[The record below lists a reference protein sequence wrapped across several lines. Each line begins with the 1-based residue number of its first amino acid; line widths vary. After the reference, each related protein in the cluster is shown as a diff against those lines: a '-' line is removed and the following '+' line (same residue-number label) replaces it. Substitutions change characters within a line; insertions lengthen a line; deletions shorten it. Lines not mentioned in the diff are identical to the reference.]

1 MSVNIT
7 IILGFVIN
15 NTLEG
20 IYIMTVW
27 RMNLIDNRESEN
39 RCKDPE
45 LKFRL
50 CMEKSILGIGWGL
63 NAAFDSWEDYRT
75 LADYHYHENKGY
87 TTAVN
92 ALKEMACGD
101 LVWTQNPV
109 THERYLAQVL
119 DDKPSLCCY
128 LREFD
133 LFSYRKMDIF
143 QVGAELLDC
152 YGIPEKELSG
162 RHTIEQIREQRLIDA
177 TKELYEFL
185 TQSRS

>member
-1 MSVNIT
+1 
-7 IILGFVIN
+7 
-15 NTLEG
+15 
-20 IYIMTVW
+20 MTVW
-27 RMNLIDNRESEN
+27 RMNLIDNREPEN

-45 LKFRL
+45 LKFRI
-50 CMEKSILGIGWGL
+50 CVEKSILGIGWGL
-63 NAAFDSWEDYRT
+63 NAAFDSWEDYQA
-75 LADYHYHENKGY
+75 LADYRYDGDMGY
-87 TTAVN
+87 STAVN
-92 ALKEMACGD
+92 ALQNMLSGD

-119 DDKPSLCCY
+119 DDKPLLCCY

-162 RHTIEQIREQRLIDA
+162 RHTIERIREQRLIDA
-177 TKELYEFL
+177 TMQLSEFL
-185 TQSRS
+185 KQNNS

>member
-1 MSVNIT
+1 MT
-7 IILGFVIN
+7 I
-15 NTLEG
+15 
-20 IYIMTVW
+20 W
-27 RMNLIDNRESEN
+27 RMNLIDNREPEN

-75 LADYHYHENKGY
+75 LADYRYDGDMGY
-87 TTAVN
+87 STAVS
-92 ALKEMACGD
+92 ALKNMLSGD

-119 DDKPSLCCY
+119 DDKPLLCCY

-133 LFSYRKMDIF
+133 LFGYRKAKIYRVD
-143 QVGAELLDC
+143 EERLSC
-152 YGIPEKELSG
+152 YGLSEEKLSG
-162 RHTIEQIREQRLIDA
+162 RHTIERIREQRLIDA

>member
-1 MSVNIT
+1 MT
-7 IILGFVIN
+7 I
-15 NTLEG
+15 
-20 IYIMTVW
+20 W

-50 CMEKSILGIGWGL
+50 CLEKSILGIGWGL
-63 NAAFDSWEDYRT
+63 NAAFDSWEDYRA

-101 LVWTQNPV
+101 LVWTQSPV
-109 THERYLAQVL
+109 THERYLAQVV
-119 DDKPSLCCY
+119 DNKPSLCCH

>member
-1 MSVNIT
+1 MT
-7 IILGFVIN
+7 I
-15 NTLEG
+15 
-20 IYIMTVW
+20 W

-177 TKELYEFL
+177 TKELFEFL
-185 TQSRS
+185 TQNRS